1 MTSMSND
8 IFLDT
13 NILVYLYDGAD
24 LQKQQ
29 RAFTVVDQLISF
41 GQAVISPQVMAE
53 FYVATTR
60 AKRPL
65 LTPEEAVE
73 RVHHFSAACKV
84 VEVTGLITLE
94 ALRGT
99 QGYQFSFWDAQIWA
113 TAKLNQIPVIYS
125 EDFATNATIDGIK
138 FINPLADES
147 E

>member
-1 MTSMSND
+1 MNSD

-24 LQKQQ
+24 PQKQQ
-29 RAFTVVDQLISF
+29 RALAVVDQSIGL

-60 AKRPL
+60 VKRPL

-73 RVHHFSAACKV
+73 RVHHFWAACKV
-84 VEVTGLITLE
+84 VELTGLITLE

-99 QGYQFSFWDAQIWA
+99 QDYQISFWDAQIWA
-113 TAKLNQIPVIYS
+113 TAKLNQIQFIYS
-125 EDFATNATIDGIK
+125 EDFATNATIEGVK
-138 FINPLADES
+138 FINPLVGEL

>member
-1 MTSMSND
+1 MSNG

-24 LQKQQ
+24 PLKQQ
-29 RAFTVVDQLISF
+29 RALAAVDQVISS

-60 AKRPL
+60 VKRPL
-65 LTPEEAVE
+65 LTPADAVE
-73 RVHHFSAACKV
+73 RVHHFWVVCKV

-99 QGYQFSFWDAQIWA
+99 QDYQMSFWDAQIWA
-113 TAKLNQIPVIYS
+113 TAKLNQVQFIYS
-125 EDFATNATIDGIK
+125 EDFATNSTIEGVK
-138 FINPLADES
+138 FINPLAQEVT
-147 E
+147 